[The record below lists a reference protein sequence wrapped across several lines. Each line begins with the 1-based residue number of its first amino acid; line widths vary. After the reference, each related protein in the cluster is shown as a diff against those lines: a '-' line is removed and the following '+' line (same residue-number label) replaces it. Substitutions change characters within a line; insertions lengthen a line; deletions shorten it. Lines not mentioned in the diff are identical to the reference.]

1 MKEAA
6 KTSPFAAM
14 NPREQKEQWIWWQCQ
29 HPAHAQVMQ
38 DALDTPRP
46 LLDTS
51 ATPRQEEVQREL
63 PPVPAPV
70 IRHGQ
75 YDSVIRRINQAR
87 QQASAYIPCTA
98 SVIPTTKP
106 EECKPETSK

>member
-1 MKEAA
+1 
-6 KTSPFAAM
+6 M
-14 NPREQKEQWIWWQCQ
+14 NSREQKEQWIWWQCQ
-29 HPAHAQVMQ
+29 HPEHVQVME
-38 DALDTPRP
+38 DDLDTPKP
-46 LLDTS
+46 MPDASYAQQNT
-51 ATPRQEEVQREL
+51 EIQREL

-98 SVIPTTKP
+98 SLSTTIESGEGKP
-106 EECKPETSK
+106 NASK